1 MEILY
6 ELNCDNCGA
15 EYELLIQED
24 KNEAPQ
30 FCPFCGSEVDLSDV
44 DEETEFDEDDDFMDE
59 LDFDDDK

>member
-24 KNEAPQ
+24 KNDKPQ
-30 FCPFCGSEVDLSDV
+30 YCPFCGSEVDLSDV
-44 DEETEFDEDDDFMDE
+44 DEEFEEDDDFMDE